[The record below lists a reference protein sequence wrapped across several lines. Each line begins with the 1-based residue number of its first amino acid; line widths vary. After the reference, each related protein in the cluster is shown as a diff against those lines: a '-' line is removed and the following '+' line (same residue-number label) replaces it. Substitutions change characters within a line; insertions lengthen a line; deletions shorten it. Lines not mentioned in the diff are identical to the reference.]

1 MSQFITLK
9 NYPKAILHVDCDAFF
24 VSCEQARSPILK
36 GKSVITGKERGIVS
50 CASYEAKARGIGRG
64 IRLHEVK
71 KIIPDAIIIP
81 SDYELYSIYSERMF
95 SILRQFSPDV
105 EEYSIDEAFCDITG
119 MRRLY
124 HAGYENIA
132 LLIKKRIEKE
142 LDITVSIGLSL
153 SKTLAKLCS
162 GCNKPSGIKALP
174 GHEIHCFLKQT
185 SFEEVCGFGHNTVEL
200 LRRYGL
206 NNVFDY
212 INKPLDFAE
221 SILGK
226 IGRELWLELR
236 GHYVY
241 RINTLRKE
249 KYLSISKT
257 KTFSPAS
264 KNRLFVKAQITRNLE
279 SACIKLRRH
288 GLFARRLLAYLK
300 TQDFKATGLMATLS
314 CHSSSTMEFADILA
328 GLFDD
333 IFKDGL
339 LYRASGIVLS
349 DITVNLQYQR
359 TLFDDAIRIEKVEK
373 VSRMID
379 EIAKKYGKHTIHLA
393 SSKNPLRKG
402 LKNHPRN
409 SLSWRQ
415 KNLQKGETK
424 RQRLNIPLLNLG

>member
-1 MSQFITLK
+1 MPEFITLES
-9 NYPKAILHVDCDAFF
+9 YPKAILHIDCDAFF
-24 VSCEQARSPILK
+24 ASCEQARNPLLK
-36 GKSVITGKERGIVS
+36 GKPVITGKERGIVS
-50 CASYEAKARGIGRG
+50 CASYEAKAKGVGRG
-64 IRLHEVK
+64 VRLNEVK
-71 KIIPDAIIIP
+71 KILPDAVIIP

-124 HAGYENIA
+124 HTDYENIA
-132 LLIKKRIEKE
+132 FLIKEKIEKE

-162 GCNKPSGIKALP
+162 GYNKPSGIKALP
-174 GHEIHCFLKQT
+174 GYEIHCFLKQMPLD
-185 SFEEVCGFGHNTVEL
+185 EVCGFGHNTVEL
-200 LRRYGL
+200 LNRYGL

-212 INKPLDFAE
+212 INKPLNFAE

-241 RINTLRKE
+241 RISTLKKE

-264 KNRLFVKAQITRNLE
+264 KNMGFIRAQITRNLE

-288 GLFARRLLAYLK
+288 GLFARRILAYLK
-300 TQDFKATGLMATLS
+300 TQDFRTAGLQATLTR
-314 CHSSSTMEFADILA
+314 HTSSTMEFAKALA
-328 GLFDD
+328 GLFDGMFEAD
-333 IFKDGL
+333 L

-349 DITVNLQYQR
+349 DITASPQYQR
-359 TLFDDAIRIEKVEK
+359 TLFDDPVRIEKIEK
-373 VSRMID
+373 ASKIID
-379 EIAKKYGKHTIHLA
+379 DIAQKYGKHTLHLA
-393 SSKNPLRKG
+393 STSPLQKG
-402 LKNHPRN
+402 MKNHPRN

-424 RQRLNIPLLNLG
+424 RQRLSIPLLNLS